1 MKLKNVKVGQ
11 TVKVK
16 KTLHNTATLFTFS
29 QNTVGLIGTVE
40 CVEPV
45 DYDGALTVC
54 ITLPDGK
61 ADWGNHQDIKLLEDV
76 D

>member
-16 KTLHNTATLFTFS
+16 KTLRAKSTFYRES
-29 QNTVGLIGTVE
+29 IGKVGTVIATE
-40 CVEPV
+40 PPEYAGYLSVRVQFTDDCV
-45 DYDGALTVC
+45 
-54 ITLPDGK
+54 
-61 ADWGNHQDIKLLEDV
+61 DWGNHNDIKLLEDV